1 MEKNLIR
8 WIVIHQHPFTIVEE
22 NYFIN
27 FVHSLHPSARI
38 PTANTVKN
46 RIMDCYKEDKIKIKA
61 LLKDIPGKVS
71 FTMDCWTSPSAKSFL
86 SLTAHFID
94 KNWKLKS
101 IIIDFIQMNDSHTRN
116 NIKDAFLLGIN
127 ELSLEN
133 KVTN

>member
-1 MEKNLIR
+1 M
-8 WIVIHQHPFTIVEE
+8 EE

-27 FVHSLHPSARI
+27 FIRSLHPSARI

-46 RIMDCYKEDKIKIKA
+46 RIMNCYEEDKIKIKA

-94 KNWKLKS
+94 KNWKLKNV
-101 IIIDFIQMNDSHTRN
+101 IIDFIQMNDSHTGN
-116 NIKDAFLLGIN
+116 NIKNAFLLSIH

-133 KVTN
+133 KVIN